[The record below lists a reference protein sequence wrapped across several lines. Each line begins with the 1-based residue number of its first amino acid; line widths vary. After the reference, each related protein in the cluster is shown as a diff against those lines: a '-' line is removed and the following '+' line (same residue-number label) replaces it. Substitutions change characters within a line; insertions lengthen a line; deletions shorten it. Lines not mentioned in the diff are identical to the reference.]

1 MFLTHT
7 LSLTAHTPSQQQIAA
22 DGMSEAQC
30 LYMAEQ
36 SMAEALGWAS
46 AAQAAAVLHHK
57 SGGPGETIIAACT
70 ITVSHVI
77 EA

>member
-1 MFLTHT
+1 
-7 LSLTAHTPSQQQIAA
+7 
-22 DGMSEAQC
+22 MSEAQC

-57 SGGPGETIIAACT
+57 SGGHGETMIAACT